1 MAASDGIEREIFRRG
16 GLRSKISGTRADGGS
31 EDEVDGANPL
41 TFDREDGGLEH
52 ALKLSN
58 ISGPAMGEEARQG
71 SCGEALDGLAVFRG
85 IAGEKEVG
93 EQRNV
98 LVPLA

>member
-16 GLRSKISGTRADGGS
+16 GLRSQVKGPRADGGR

-52 ALKLSN
+52 ALKLSH
-58 ISGPAMGEEARQG
+58 ISRPAMSE
-71 SCGEALDGLAVFRG
+71 
-85 IAGEKEVG
+85 
-93 EQRNV
+93 
-98 LVPLA
+98 